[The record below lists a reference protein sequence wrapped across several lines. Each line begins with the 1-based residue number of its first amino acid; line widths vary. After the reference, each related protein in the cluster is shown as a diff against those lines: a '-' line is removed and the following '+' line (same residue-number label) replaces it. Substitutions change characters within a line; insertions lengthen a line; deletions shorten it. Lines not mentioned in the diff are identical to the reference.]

1 MPAHAAIPEHRISP
15 ARSSSLLRLPPLI
28 SISAR
33 GFQGGV
39 LSAALALVLT
49 GCEPATPTSA
59 QREMPPPSVIAV
71 AATTQ
76 SIEEEASFVG
86 RVVAVDRVDLRA
98 RVEGFLKE
106 RRFQEGQTV
115 AVGDVL
121 YVIEPDQYQSVVE
134 QREADL
140 EKAKADSQNA
150 DAQLARG
157 LELLKQKN
165 VAQSDV
171 DKLQATAVGAKA
183 SIAQAQAAL
192 NAARLDLSYTKILA
206 PISGRI
212 GLSSLSVGSLVGPS
226 SSDALATI
234 VSSDPIYVQFP
245 ITQRDLLD
253 ARRRIES
260 KGGDP
265 RKVVLQVR
273 LPDGQ
278 IYEHSGNLDFVDVTT
293 DRTTDSVTLRAELP
307 NPDEIL
313 IDGQYVGVVLQS
325 GEPETAIL
333 ISQAALQVDQ
343 QGVYVLVVDSNNT
356 AQMRRVQ
363 TGQAKGAEIA
373 VTQGLNVGDLVI
385 VEGIQSVI
393 PGQPVKAV
401 PPQQTETEAQP

>member
-1 MPAHAAIPEHRISP
+1 MPAHAALPERRISP

-39 LSAALALVLT
+39 LSAALALALT

-76 SIEEEASFVG
+76 SIEEEARFVG

-106 RRFQEGQTV
+106 RRFQEGQAV

-140 EKAKADSQNA
+140 EKAKADSLNA

-171 DKLQATAVGAKA
+171 DKLQAAAVGAKA
-183 SIAQAQAAL
+183 GIAQAQAAL

-212 GLSSLSVGSLVGPS
+212 GLSSLSVGSLVSPS

-253 ARRRIES
+253 ARRRIAS

-265 RKVVLQVR
+265 SKVVLQVR
-273 LPDGQ
+273 LPDGKL
-278 IYEHSGNLDFVDVTT
+278 YEHSGHLDFVDVTT

-307 NPDEIL
+307 NPEGIL

-325 GEPETAIL
+325 GEPEAAIL
-333 ISQAALQVDQ
+333 ISQSALQVDQ
-343 QGVYVLVVDSNNT
+343 QGFYVLIVDAESK
-356 AQMRRVQ
+356 AQIRRVK
-363 TGQAKGAEIA
+363 TGPAKGAEIA
-373 VTQGLNVGDLVI
+373 VTQGLSAGDLVI

-401 PPQQTETEAQP
+401 PPQQAETEAQP

>member
-1 MPAHAAIPEHRISP
+1 MPAHAALPERRISP

-39 LSAALALVLT
+39 LSAALALALT
-49 GCEPATPTSA
+49 GCEPAAPTSA

-76 SIEEEASFVG
+76 SIEEEARFVG

-106 RRFQEGQTV
+106 RRFQEGQAV

-140 EKAKADSQNA
+140 EKAKADSLNA

-171 DKLQATAVGAKA
+171 DKLQAAAVGAKA
-183 SIAQAQAAL
+183 GIAQAQAAL

-212 GLSSLSVGSLVGPS
+212 GLSSLSVGSLVSPS

-253 ARRRIES
+253 ARRRIAS
-260 KGGDP
+260 KGGDA

-273 LPDGQ
+273 LPDGKL
-278 IYEHSGNLDFVDVTT
+278 YEHSGHLDFVDVTT

-307 NPDEIL
+307 NPEGIL

-325 GEPETAIL
+325 GEPEAAIL
-333 ISQAALQVDQ
+333 ISQSALQVDQ
-343 QGVYVLVVDSNNT
+343 QGFYVLIVDAESK
-356 AQMRRVQ
+356 AQIRRVK
-363 TGQAKGAEIA
+363 TGPAKGAEIA
-373 VTQGLNVGDLVI
+373 VTQGLSAGDLVI

-401 PPQQTETEAQP
+401 PPQQAETEAQP